1 MFDRKTDTARRVLPL
16 AVSMCALTLAMPA
29 VAQDSEGRA
38 SSKRPQVSRA
48 KPVAPNSTTSLVNLL
63 IKQGVITEEQGT
75 ALIKQAEDEAYVQRE
90 AAKGASARAEEA
102 AKTATAAAAAASPP
116 GTKHVT
122 YVPEIVKR
130 QLRDEIKREVMAKAH
145 SENWASP
152 GKYPEWAQRIRFH
165 GDMRARYEGQFFPTG
180 NDPRL
185 VNFNSINTGNP
196 YDLSDATNPYFAPT
210 LNTSQDRDRARLR
223 LRLGADIDI
232 ADSVLAGFRFA
243 TGDSNSPVSLN
254 QTMGASG
261 GNFSKYSLWLDRAY
275 MRYQPSSDFSFSVGR
290 FDNPFWSPTDLV
302 WHRDLGF
309 DGFVAQLKHEVAPGV
324 TPFIVAGAFPTFNSD
339 LNVGYNIDQ
348 NLNENGLPG
357 KFPSNDKWM
366 YGVQAGVG
374 VKFDPQSSFRLGVA
388 YYDFTNTQGRG
399 STPCYVFGT
408 ADVCDTDQTRPSFA
422 QKGNTYRTLRN
433 ILPDP
438 SLANPAL
445 QPAYQY
451 FGLASQFRPVVVSGQ
466 VDLGDFHPVHVVI
479 DGEYVNNTAF
489 DRNAIVALS
498 TDNRFAAGTIANN
511 TAPTSVANATGPFEG
526 GNQGWMTRLTVGH
539 KQVRTLWDW
548 NVHVGYKYL
557 ESDAM
562 IDAFVDSDF
571 GLGGTNLKGYFIG
584 GNLGLADNVWATLRY
599 MSANNI
605 AGGPYSVDVVQFD
618 LNAKF

>member
-1 MFDRKTDTARRVLPL
+1 MFDRKTDTARRVMPL

-29 VAQDSEGRA
+29 VAQDGEA
-38 SSKRPQVSRA
+38 KAKRPQVSRA
-48 KPVAPNSTTSLVNLL
+48 KPVAPNSTTGLVNLL

-75 ALIKQAEDEAYVQRE
+75 ALIKQAEDEAFVQRE
-90 AAKGASARAEEA
+90 AAKGATARAEEA
-102 AKTATAAAAAASPP
+102 SKAATAAAAAASPP

-130 QLRDEIKREVMAKAH
+130 QLRDEIRNEVMAKAEK
-145 SENWASP
+145 ENWASP
-152 GKYPEWAQRIRFH
+152 GKYPEWAQRIRFS
-165 GDMRARYEGQFFPTG
+165 GDMRARYEGQYFPTG

-196 YDLSDATNPYFAPT
+196 YDLSDNNPYFAPT
-210 LNTSQDRDRARLR
+210 LNTSQDRDRARFR
-223 LRLGADIDI
+223 LRFGADIDI
-232 ADSVLAGFRFA
+232 SDTVLAGFRLA
-243 TGDSNSPVSLN
+243 SGDSNSPVSLN
-254 QTMGASG
+254 QTMGANG
-261 GNFSKYSLWLDRAY
+261 GNFSKYALWLDRAY
-275 MRYQPSSDFSFSVGR
+275 MRYQPSSDFSVSVGR

-302 WHRDLGF
+302 FHRDLGF
-309 DGFVAQLKHEVAPGV
+309 DGLAAQLKHEVSPGI
-324 TPFIVAGAFPTFNSD
+324 TPFIVAGAFPTYNSD

-348 NLNENGLPG
+348 NLNQNGLPG
-357 KFPSNDKWM
+357 KFKSNDKWM

-388 YYDFTNTQGRG
+388 YYDFTNTQGRS
-399 STPCYVFGT
+399 STPCFVFGT

-433 ILPDP
+433 IAADP
-438 SLANPAL
+438 SLGAGAI

-489 DRNAIVALS
+489 DRNLINGLS
-498 TDNRFAAGTIANN
+498 LTNAYGPSLANN
-511 TAPTSVANATGPFEG
+511 NAPTSDGTTGPFNG

-539 KQVRTLWDW
+539 KQIKTLWDW

-584 GNLGLADNVWATLRY
+584 GNVGISDNVWATLRY

-605 AGGPYSVDVVQFD
+605 AGGPYSVDIVQFD

>member
-1 MFDRKTDTARRVLPL
+1 MFDRKTDTARRVMPL

-29 VAQDSEGRA
+29 VAQDGEA
-38 SSKRPQVSRA
+38 KAKRPQVSRA
-48 KPVAPNSTTSLVNLL
+48 KPVAPNSTTGLVNLL

-75 ALIKQAEDEAYVQRE
+75 ALIKQAEDEAFVQRE
-90 AAKGASARAEEA
+90 AAKGATARAEEA
-102 AKTATAAAAAASPP
+102 SKAASAAAAAASPP

-130 QLRDEIKREVMAKAH
+130 QLREEIRNEVMARAH
-145 SENWASP
+145 TENWASP
-152 GKYPEWAQRIRFH
+152 GKYPEWAQRIRFY
-165 GDMRARYEGQFFPTG
+165 GDLRARYEGQFFPTG

-185 VNFNSINTGNP
+185 INFNSINAGNP
-196 YDLSDATNPYFAPT
+196 YDLSDNNFYWAPT
-210 LNTSQDRDRARLR
+210 YNTSQDRDRARLR
-223 LRLGADIDI
+223 MRLGADIDI
-232 ADSVLAGFRFA
+232 ADSITAGFRIA
-243 TGDSNSPVSLN
+243 SGDSNSPVSLN
-254 QTMGASG
+254 QTLGASG

-290 FDNPFWSPTDLV
+290 FDNPFFSPTDLV

-309 DGFVAQLKHEVAPGV
+309 DGFVAQLKHEVSPGI
-324 TPFIVAGAFPTFNSD
+324 TPFLVAGAFPTYNSD

-348 NLNENGLPG
+348 NDIVNGLPG
-357 KFPSNDKWM
+357 KYASNDKWM
-366 YGVQAGVG
+366 YGVQGGVG

-388 YYDFTNTQGRG
+388 YYDFTNTQGRLSSACSVVG
-399 STPCYVFGT
+399 S

-422 QKGNTYRTLRN
+422 QKGNTYMTLRN
-433 ILPDP
+433 ILLDP
-438 SLANPAL
+438 AFFNNPSA
-445 QPAYQY
+445 QPYYQY

-489 DRNAIVALS
+489 NRDRINALMLES
-498 TDNRFAAGTIANN
+498 PNGGTLANN
-511 TAPTSVANATGPFEG
+511 NAPTPDGSRGPFNG
-526 GNQGWMTRLTVGH
+526 GNQGWMTRVTVGH
-539 KQVRTLWDW
+539 KQVKTLWDW

>member
-102 AKTATAAAAAASPP
+102 SKAATAAAAAASPP

-130 QLRDEIKREVMAKAH
+130 QLREEIRNEVMARAH

-152 GKYPEWAQRIRFH
+152 GKYPEWAQRIRFN
-165 GDMRARYEGQFFPTG
+165 GDIRARYEGQMFPTG

-185 VNFNSINTGNP
+185 VNFNSVNTGSPYELSQNNP
-196 YDLSDATNPYFAPT
+196 YWLPMY
-210 LNTSQDRDRARLR
+210 NTSEDRERARFR
-223 LRLGADIDI
+223 LRVGADIDI
-232 ADSVLAGFRFA
+232 SDSFLAGFRFA
-243 TGDSNSPVSLN
+243 SGDSNSPVTLN
-254 QTMGASG
+254 QTMGGTG
-261 GNFSKYSLWLDRAY
+261 GNFSKYALWIDRAY
-275 MRYQPSSDFSFSVGR
+275 LRYQPSSDFSFSVGR

-302 WHRDLGF
+302 WYRDLGF
-309 DGFVAQLKHEVAPGV
+309 DGFAAQLKHEVSPGI
-324 TPFIVAGAFPTFNSD
+324 TPFLVAGAFPTYNTD
-339 LNVGYNIDQ
+339 LNFGYSIDQ
-348 NLNENGLPG
+348 KDLLNGLPG
-357 KFPSNDKWM
+357 KYKSNDKWM

-374 VKFDPQSSFRLGVA
+374 VKFDPYSSFRFGVA
-388 YYDFTNTQGRG
+388 YYDFTNTQGRQ
-399 STPCYVFGT
+399 SSPCFVVGT
-408 ADVCDTDQTRPSFA
+408 ADTCDTDITRPSFA
-422 QKGNTYRTLRN
+422 QKGNTYFKLRN
-433 ILPDP
+433 IIPDP
-438 SLANPAL
+438 TRTPAD
-445 QPAYQY
+445 QTDYQY

-466 VDLGDFHPVHVVI
+466 LDLGDFHPVHVVI

-489 DRNAIVALS
+489 NRNAILGLQ
-498 TDNRFAAGTIANN
+498 NRGLLINN
-511 TAPTSVANATGPFEG
+511 TAPTPDSSIGPYDG

-539 KQVRTLWDW
+539 KQVRKLWDW
-548 NVHVGYKYL
+548 NVHVGYKHL

-562 IDAFVDSDF
+562 IDAFVDPDF

-584 GNLGLADNVWATLRY
+584 GNLGLSENVWATLRY

-605 AGGPYSVDVVQFD
+605 AGGPYSVDVVQVD

>member
-16 AVSMCALTLAMPA
+16 AVSMCALTLAVPA
-29 VAQDSEGRA
+29 LAQDGEATGKA
-38 SSKRPQVSRA
+38 KRPQVSRA

-102 AKTATAAAAAASPP
+102 AKAATAAAAAASPP

-130 QLRDEIKREVMAKAH
+130 QLRDEIKREVMAKAEK
-145 SENWASP
+145 ENWASP
-152 GKYPEWAQRIRFH
+152 GKYPEWAQRIRFY
-165 GDMRARYEGQFFPTG
+165 GDLRARYEGQFFPTG

-185 VNFNSINTGNP
+185 VNFNAINTGNP
-196 YDLSDATNPYFAPT
+196 YELSENNPYFAPT
-210 LNTSQDRDRARLR
+210 LNTSQDRDRARIR
-223 LRLGADIDI
+223 LRVGADIDV
-232 ADSVLAGFRFA
+232 ADSVVGGFRLA
-243 TGDSNSPVSLN
+243 SGDSNSPVSLN
-254 QTMGASG
+254 QSLGANG
-261 GNFSKYSLWLDRAY
+261 GNFSKYAIWIDRAFV
-275 MRYQPSSDFSFSVGR
+275 RYQPSSDFSFSVGR

-302 WHRDLGF
+302 WYRDLGF
-309 DGFVAQLKHEVAPGV
+309 DGFAAQLKHEVAPGV

-339 LNVGYNIDQ
+339 LNAGYNLDQ
-348 NLNENGLPG
+348 KDFRDGLPG
-357 KFPSNDKWM
+357 KYPSNDKWM
-366 YGVQAGVG
+366 YGIQAGVG
-374 VKFDPQSSFRLGVA
+374 VKFDPQSSFRFGVA
-388 YYDFTNTQGRG
+388 YYDFTNTQGRA
-399 STPCYVFGT
+399 SSPCFDVGP
-408 ADVCDTDQTRPSFA
+408 ADVCDTDMTRPSFA
-422 QKGNTYRTLRN
+422 QKGNTYYTLRN
-433 ILPDP
+433 ILPDL
-438 SLANPAL
+438 SLQNPAQ

-466 VDLGDFHPVHVVI
+466 VDLGDFHPVHIVI
-479 DGEYVNNTAF
+479 DSEYVNNTAF
-489 DRNAIVALS
+489 NRNSLLGLERYNPYTA
-498 TDNRFAAGTIANN
+498 RTIANN
-511 TAPTSVANATGPFEG
+511 TAPTSDGTTGPFNG

-539 KQVRTLWDW
+539 KQIKTLWDW

-584 GNLGLADNVWATLRY
+584 GNLGLSDNVWASLRY

-605 AGGPYSVDVVQFD
+605 AGGPYSVDIVQFD

>member
-16 AVSMCALTLAMPA
+16 AVSMCALTLALPA
-29 VAQDSEGRA
+29 LAQDGEAR
-38 SSKRPQVSRA
+38 SKRPSVSRA
-48 KPVAPNSTTSLVNLL
+48 KPVAPNSTASLVNLL

-75 ALIKQAEDEAYVQRE
+75 ALIKQADDESYVQRE

-102 AKTATAAAAAASPP
+102 AKAATAAVAAASPP

-130 QLRDEIKREVMAKAH
+130 QLRDEIKREVMAKAEK
-145 SENWASP
+145 ENWASP
-152 GKYPEWAQRIRFH
+152 GKYPEWAQRIRFN
-165 GDMRARYEGQFFPTG
+165 GDMRARYEGQYFPTG

-196 YDLSDATNPYFAPT
+196 YDLSDANPYFAPT
-210 LNTSQDRDRARLR
+210 YNTSQNRDRARFR
-223 LRLGADIDI
+223 LRVGADIDVS
-232 ADSVLAGFRFA
+232 DNVLAGFRFA
-243 TGDSNSPVSLN
+243 SGDSNSPVTLN
-254 QTMGASG
+254 QTMGGSG
-261 GNFSKYSLWLDRAY
+261 GNFSKYALWIDRAY
-275 MRYQPSSDFSFSVGR
+275 MRYQPSEEFSLSVGR

-302 WHRDLGF
+302 WYRDLGF
-309 DGFVAQLKHEVAPGV
+309 DGLAAQLKHEVSPGI
-324 TPFIVAGAFPTFNSD
+324 TPFLVAGAFPTYNTD
-339 LNVGYNIDQ
+339 LNLGYNIDQ
-348 NLNENGLPG
+348 SLDPNGLPG
-357 KFPSNDKWM
+357 KYKSNDKWM

-399 STPCYVFGT
+399 STPCFVFGN
-408 ADVCDTDQTRPSFA
+408 ADACDTDATRPSFA

-433 ILPDP
+433 IMADP
-438 SLANPAL
+438 SLPAGTI

-489 DRNAIVALS
+489 NRDALVS
-498 TDNRFAAGTIANN
+498 ASRDNRYAAGTISNN
-511 TAPTSVANATGPFEG
+511 TAPTADGTTGPFNG
-526 GNQGWMTRLTVGH
+526 GNQGWMTRVTVGH
-539 KQVRTLWDW
+539 KQVRKLWDW
-548 NVHVGYKYL
+548 NVNVGYKYL

-562 IDAFVDSDF
+562 IDAFVDPDF

-584 GNLGLADNVWATLRY
+584 GNVGISDNVWATLRY

-605 AGGPYSVDVVQFD
+605 SGGPYSVDVVQFD
-618 LNAKF
+618 INAKF